1 MEAMIM
7 KNLIKKLN
15 KESKICGIYKITSP
29 TNRVYIGQSNDI
41 KRRMLTYLEP
51 KGGSS
56 QVRLKTSFNKHGI
69 DLHNFIILE
78 ECEESLLNERER
90 YWQEYY
96 NVLTESGLNCKMTTT
111 LSKSG
116 KLSDE
121 TKKLIGIKTKGTT
134 KTCQST
140 MKKVYQYAKDGTF
153 LQEYIS
159 LREAERQTGVFA
171 TLISSSIK
179 NRRYSKSAG
188 GYLWSYDKLQFHYG
202 NVGQVGKIIQQYTL
216 DNTLIQEF
224 ESICSAAKRLNISK
238 SGIIRCCKGRQ
249 KQCGGFTFKYI
260 TNENI

>member
-1 MEAMIM
+1 M
-7 KNLIKKLN
+7 KKELEKLIKGV
-15 KESKICGIYKITSP
+15 KICGIYKITSP

-41 KRRMLTYLEP
+41 RRRILTYFEP

-56 QVRLKTSFNKHGI
+56 QIKLKASFNKYGI

-96 NVLTESGLNCKMTTT
+96 DVLSKSGLNCKLTTT
-111 LSKSG
+111 LGKSG

-121 TKKLIGIKTKGTT
+121 TKKSIAIKTKGTT

-140 MKKVYQYAKDGTF
+140 MKKVYQYTKDGTF

-171 TLISSSIK
+171 TSISSSIK
-179 NRRYSKSAG
+179 GKGYSKSAG
-188 GYLWSYDKLQFHYG
+188 SFLWSYDKLEKHHGY
-202 NVGQVGKIIQQYTL
+202 VGPISISIEQYSL
-216 DNTLIQEF
+216 DNKLIQEF
-224 ESICSAAKRLNISK
+224 KSICDAAKQLNISK
-238 SGIIRCCKGRQ
+238 SGIIRCCKDRQ
-249 KQCGGFTFKYI
+249 KQCAGFIFKYK